1 MATSKREKYDIAAAA
16 RRHFGFENLRP
27 GQKDAVDA
35 LLHGHDTLVVQP
47 TGSGKSAVYQIAA
60 TLLPDPTL
68 IVSPLIALQKDQM
81 DSINAQSAGRAALLN
96 STQSATE
103 NAETLAA
110 IQAGQI
116 KYLFLAPEQLSKHEV
131 TEQLPSISLFVV
143 DEAHCISEW
152 GHDFRPDYLQLGNV
166 IEKLGRPVVLAMT
179 ATAAPEV
186 REDIIDRLRLKQP
199 KLFVRGFDRPNIA
212 LRVDHFS
219 SEDEKRAALIHRVSW
234 AEKPGIVYVAT
245 RKNAELVTEALT
257 KEQIPALCYHGGLKA
272 KERSAI
278 QDRFMQEDALVIV
291 ATNAFGMGVD
301 KPNVRFVYH
310 YDIGD
315 SLDSYYQEIG
325 RSGRD
330 GEPADAILFYRAE
343 NIGTQRFLASE
354 AKLDAKTVEEITNV
368 LRDENGPVE
377 PAEISDQIDI
387 SKRKLANTL
396 HRLEDVG
403 AVETLATGEVQ
414 LAADVDLME
423 SFEAASDEQRKKL
436 EKRRHRLEQM
446 QQYAETTSCRRE
458 YLLRYFADDF
468 TGPCGNCDN
477 CTKQFANSQDGEGTR
492 REVA

>member
-16 RRHFGFENLRP
+16 RRHFGFESLRP

-47 TGSGKSAVYQIAA
+47 TGSGKSAIYQIAA

-103 NAETLAA
+103 TAETLAA

-199 KLFVRGFDRPNIA
+199 KLFVRGFDRSNIG

-219 SEDEKRAALIHRVSW
+219 SEDEKRDALIHRVSW
-234 AEKPGIVYVAT
+234 AKSRASST
-245 RKNAELVTEALT
+245 WL
-257 KEQIPALCYHGGLKA
+257 PA
-272 KERSAI
+272 R
-278 QDRFMQEDALVIV
+278 M
-291 ATNAFGMGVD
+291 
-301 KPNVRFVYH
+301 PN
-310 YDIGD
+310 
-315 SLDSYYQEIG
+315 S
-325 RSGRD
+325 
-330 GEPADAILFYRAE
+330 
-343 NIGTQRFLASE
+343 
-354 AKLDAKTVEEITNV
+354 
-368 LRDENGPVE
+368 
-377 PAEISDQIDI
+377 
-387 SKRKLANTL
+387 
-396 HRLEDVG
+396 
-403 AVETLATGEVQ
+403 
-414 LAADVDLME
+414 
-423 SFEAASDEQRKKL
+423 
-436 EKRRHRLEQM
+436 
-446 QQYAETTSCRRE
+446 
-458 YLLRYFADDF
+458 
-468 TGPCGNCDN
+468 
-477 CTKQFANSQDGEGTR
+477 
-492 REVA
+492 

>member
-1 MATSKREKYDIAAAA
+1 M
-16 RRHFGFENLRP
+16 
-27 GQKDAVDA
+27 
-35 LLHGHDTLVVQP
+35 
-47 TGSGKSAVYQIAA
+47 
-60 TLLPDPTL
+60 
-68 IVSPLIALQKDQM
+68 
-81 DSINAQSAGRAALLN
+81 
-96 STQSATE
+96 
-103 NAETLAA
+103 
-110 IQAGQI
+110 
-116 KYLFLAPEQLSKHEV
+116 
-131 TEQLPSISLFVV
+131 
-143 DEAHCISEW
+143 
-152 GHDFRPDYLQLGNV
+152 
-166 IEKLGRPVVLAMT
+166 
-179 ATAAPEV
+179 
-186 REDIIDRLRLKQP
+186 
-199 KLFVRGFDRPNIA
+199 
-212 LRVDHFS
+212 
-219 SEDEKRAALIHRVSW
+219 
-234 AEKPGIVYVAT
+234 AT

-343 NIGTQRFLASE
+343 NIGTQKFLASE

-368 LRDENGPVE
+368 LRDKNGPVE

-477 CTKQFANSQDGEGTR
+477 CTKQFANSQDGEGTQ